1 MVTVK
6 SSTAAAAAG
15 IAGQFLS
22 VSARFRVSADRH
34 VSCVATL
41 LCVLASGLD
50 SIDIVLR
57 EFSLSA
63 YSACTCRASSSP
75 LLFEYFRCR
84 TNAITAKRM
93 ITAIAMPTDL
103 PAEVLLLLPAAW
115 FIAFATD
122 ELNAVGSGVAP
133 VVGGGGPPSSD
144 AADVVFSGF
153 TSLATN
159 SFCVVVAAVMTAT
172 VVTAGIGAVV
182 LEVMVLATEARVVA
196 VVAMVLMVVMVAMV
210 VVVME
215 VVVVVVVVVE
225 VVVVVVVVVVEV
237 VVVTV
242 VVVDRV
248 VVVMVVVGME
258 QMAVGIGL
266 PACLHEVRQP
276 VLKVPCRLH
285 QCVASTQVH
294 VGPLAVP
301 DTLVAPFQRG
311 RCRFT
316 FPAQFE
322 AQNIAQSQEPL
333 SPWDSTVSAA
343 SQSPPAGDGQ
353 ERNKKRGN
361 AVAFPLL

>member
-1 MVTVK
+1 MTTV
-6 SSTAAAAAG
+6 
-15 IAGQFLS
+15 
-22 VSARFRVSADRH
+22 
-34 VSCVATL
+34 
-41 LCVLASGLD
+41 
-50 SIDIVLR
+50 
-57 EFSLSA
+57 
-63 YSACTCRASSSP
+63 
-75 LLFEYFRCR
+75 
-84 TNAITAKRM
+84 
-93 ITAIAMPTDL
+93 
-103 PAEVLLLLPAAW
+103 
-115 FIAFATD
+115 
-122 ELNAVGSGVAP
+122 
-133 VVGGGGPPSSD
+133 
-144 AADVVFSGF
+144 
-153 TSLATN
+153 
-159 SFCVVVAAVMTAT
+159 TAT

-182 LEVMVLATEARVVA
+182 LEVMVLATEARAVA
-196 VVAMVLMVVMVAMV
+196 VVAMVLRVVMVAMV
-210 VVVME
+210 VVVVEVVVVE

-225 VVVVVVVVVVEV
+225 VVVVNVVV
-237 VVVTV
+237 
-242 VVVDRV
+242 V

-301 DTLVAPFQRG
+301 DTLVAPFQFG

-322 AQNIAQSQEPL
+322 AQYCAQSQEPL
-333 SPWDSTVSAA
+333 SPVDATVSAA